1 VRVWRICRKPYAADP
16 LSGRGA
22 LFTSGRWHIKGRR
35 VVYLSSSLALAALE
49 MLVQVNRPELPADL
63 VALEIDV
70 PDDTQAHR
78 IEIRSLPEQWRDY
91 PAPEALQQIGNEW
104 LREGRTPLL
113 QVPSAVIPEEDNYL
127 LNPVHPKARMVS
139 VIRSNDF
146 IFDPRLAP

>member
-1 VRVWRICRKPYAADP
+1 
-16 LSGRGA
+16 
-22 LFTSGRWHIKGRR
+22 
-35 VVYLSSSLALAALE
+35 LALAALE

-63 VALEIDV
+63 VSIEIDV
-70 PDDTQAHR
+70 PDDAQMHR
-78 IEIRSLPEQWRDY
+78 VEIRSLPEQWRDY

-127 LNPVHPKARMVS
+127 LNPVHPKARTVS
-139 VIRSNDF
+139 VIRSDDF